1 MVDGRVVVEDGRV
14 TTIDE
19 SALREALNA
28 VMPQLR
34 KDRARVLEQAQKI
47 YPYILEAD
55 RRAWHEDVGTHRYL
69 GRSPN

>member
-14 TTIDE
+14 KTIDE
-19 SALREALNA
+19 AALREQVAA

-34 KDRARVLEQAQKI
+34 EDRARVLEQAERI

-55 RRAWHEDVGTHRYL
+55 RLTWREDVGTHRYL
-69 GRSPN
+69 GKSPN